1 MNYPLT
7 KEVSDMNRV
16 AIIVLADK
24 GSHEGLGRAANAL
37 EAVKEFKEAGD
48 EVILIFDGAGT
59 TWVGELSRKEHILNP
74 LFEAVR
80 DMVSGVC
87 SFCAEA
93 FGVKEEVKNSGTPF
107 LDEYE
112 GHPSFR
118 RLISEGY
125 QVITF

>member
-1 MNYPLT
+1 MNYPLI

-16 AIIVLADK
+16 AIIVLADRET
-24 GSHEGLGRAANAL
+24 HEGLGRVANAL

-48 EVILIFDGAGT
+48 EVVLIFDGAGT
-59 TWVGELSRKEHILNP
+59 TWVGELSRKEHLLNP

-80 DMVSGVC
+80 DRVSGVC
-87 SFCAEA
+87 SFCADA
-93 FGVKEEVKNSGTPF
+93 FGVKEEVKNSGISF
-107 LDEYE
+107 LGEYD